1 MSELIAL
8 GNEGIDAVPPFGNKI
23 LPRGIV
29 EIKSPKVI
37 VSEIL
42 IVGKFIE
49 SNLSVFPGTSVS
61 ILIKESKLI
70 SLKLF

>member
-8 GNEGIDAVPPFGNKI
+8 GIAGIDAVPPFGNKI

-42 IVGKFIE
+42 IIGHY
-49 SNLSVFPGTSVS
+49 N
-61 ILIKESKLI
+61 
-70 SLKLF
+70 

>member
-1 MSELIAL
+1 MLNVSELMAL
-8 GNEGIDAVPPFGNKI
+8 GKKGIDAVPPFGNKM

-42 IVGKFIE
+42 IGWKIY
-49 SNLSVFPGTSVS
+49 
-61 ILIKESKLI
+61 
-70 SLKLF
+70 